1 MINDPDALTFAH
13 SEWHEALHGLYELID
28 APWMNEPRRDERAS
42 RKALQLQVASRLGL
56 RVPDTLMTSDPD
68 DVRRFIERHGMGNV
82 IYKIFTATHQVWRE
96 TRLFRPVDVAELDA
110 LRLAPVIVQEYVR
123 AVADVRVTV
132 VGQRMFPMAIYT
144 RGTSYEVDFRVSI
157 REARTEPIELPPAV
171 KIRLHDLMARFGLAY
186 GAIDLRLT
194 DDGDWVFL
202 EINPAG
208 EFLFCETG
216 AGFPI
221 TEAVAGWLADPV
233 TGGGPGCQPTGP
245 VADRDPPIAGDV
257 AVDAH
262 GQLRARRHRARVDVE
277 VGDGHRR
284 PASGRR
290 DVAGADEDGRRVGTG
305 DVAQLCVHG
314 TSGGRVPAGRAGR
327 LDTDMNPH
335 KTRLTPQW
343 LAATARPGGRRGG
356 DAGVL
361 AVAASR
367 RNPKQWHPAVLG
379 TTGLRGAAAGRRT
392 TLEHQRASAAT
403 SARSRR
409 VRAVVRSTV

>member
-1 MINDPDALTFAH
+1 MTVLVLSHAQDLHATRVLEALASRGRPAFLFDLAMLPERARLTVDYADPGNPVATVRPEGGSPVVLTDATAVWWRRPQNPRLDMINDPDALTFAH

-233 TGGGPGCQPTGP
+233 TGGGPGCQPTGRTST
-245 VADRDPPIAGDV
+245 VSSRWSSADR
-257 AVDAH
+257 
-262 GQLRARRHRARVDVE
+262 
-277 VGDGHRR
+277 
-284 PASGRR
+284 
-290 DVAGADEDGRRVGTG
+290 
-305 DVAQLCVHG
+305 
-314 TSGGRVPAGRAGR
+314 
-327 LDTDMNPH
+327 
-335 KTRLTPQW
+335 
-343 LAATARPGGRRGG
+343 
-356 DAGVL
+356 
-361 AVAASR
+361 
-367 RNPKQWHPAVLG
+367 
-379 TTGLRGAAAGRRT
+379 
-392 TLEHQRASAAT
+392 
-403 SARSRR
+403 
-409 VRAVVRSTV
+409 RSTG